1 MLEDGMK
8 KLDAKKLVGLT
19 AVAALATGSFAIAQ
33 TAATTWLDPNE
44 VIRNLE
50 SAGYTDVHDLERD
63 DGIYEAEATNA
74 SGQRVDLDIDPAT
87 GNVLREEPDN
97 DDDDDDND

>member
-1 MLEDGMK
+1 M
-8 KLDAKKLVGLT
+8 KKLVGKNLVGLA
-19 AVAALATGSFAIAQ
+19 AVAALVTGHFAVAQ
-33 TAATTWLDPNE
+33 NATTTKWMDPNE
-44 VIRNLE
+44 VIRTLE

-87 GNVLREEPDN
+87 ANVLREEPDN
-97 DDDDDDND
+97 DDDDDND